1 MMPKHHSFLN
11 RVDIW
16 EIIVFYIKDLVAQNI
31 KSRIMLVVSS
41 KHKCIVIIPANV
53 DTKHTANPA
62 VR

>member
-31 KSRIMLVVSS
+31 KSC
-41 KHKCIVIIPANV
+41 K
-53 DTKHTANPA
+53 
-62 VR
+62 